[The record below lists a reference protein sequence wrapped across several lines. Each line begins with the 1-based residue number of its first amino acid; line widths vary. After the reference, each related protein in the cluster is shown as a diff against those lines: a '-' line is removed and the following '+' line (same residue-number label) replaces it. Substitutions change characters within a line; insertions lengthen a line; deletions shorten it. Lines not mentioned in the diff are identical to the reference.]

1 MKTLK
6 LRIKDK
12 HCKILDQLASE
23 ANFVWNYVNELC
35 FKHLQ
40 RKGEFL
46 SAYDIAKYTKG
57 TSKEC
62 NLHSQTV
69 QAITEELVTRRK
81 QFKKAKLKWRVSD
94 KKSARRSLGWIPFKK
109 VAIKYDDGYVQY
121 GKNKFGLWDS
131 YGLSKY
137 TVKTGSFVEDSRG
150 RWYVCLVVNSPKQE
164 KQTAT
169 KAIGIDL
176 GLKDIATCSDGA
188 IISNPKFY
196 RKYEQKLGEA
206 QRAKNKKRVRAIHA
220 KIANC
225 RKDHL
230 HKASTMLVRN
240 NALIVVGN
248 LSAKKLVKTKMA
260 KSVLDTGFSAL
271 KTMLKY
277 KCENAGVLF
286 EEVNE
291 AYTTQTC
298 SCCGSIPASSPKGR
312 AGLGIR
318 EWQCMECGTL
328 HNRDVNSA
336 LNILALGHERL
347 AGGISAFQGGE
358 DVKK

>member
-12 HCKILDQLASE
+12 HCKMLDKIASE
-23 ANFVWNYVNELC
+23 VNFVWNYVNDLS
-35 FKHLQ
+35 FKHLK

-62 NLHSQTV
+62 SLHSQTV
-69 QAITEELVTRRK
+69 QAVTEELVTRRK
-81 QFKKAKLKWRVSD
+81 QFKKARLKWRVSN

-109 VAIKYDDGYVQY
+109 VAIKYQNGQVKY
-121 GKNKFGLWDS
+121 GNQWFSLWDS
-131 YGLSKY
+131 YGLSQY
-137 TVKTGSFVEDSRG
+137 SVKTGSFVEDSRG
-150 RWYVCLVVNSPKQE
+150 RWYVCLVVDSV
-164 KQTAT
+164 KQTKPKAT

-176 GLKDIATCSDGA
+176 GLKDVATCSDGTV
-188 IISNPKFY
+188 ISNPKFY
-196 RKYEQKLGEA
+196 RQYEKKLGIA
-206 QRAKNKKRVRAIHA
+206 QRARNKKRVRALHA

-230 HKASTMLVRN
+230 HKASTMLVKE
-240 NALIVVGN
+240 NALIIVGDLN
-248 LSAKKLVKTKMA
+248 AKRLVKTKMA
-260 KSVLDTGFSAL
+260 KSVLDTSFSAF

-277 KCENAGVLF
+277 KCENASVLF

-291 AYTTQTC
+291 AYTTQIC
-298 SCCGSIPASSPKGR
+298 SYCKKISSSSPKGR
-312 AGLGIR
+312 IDLGIR
-318 EWQCMECGTL
+318 EWQCMECGTF
-328 HNRDVNSA
+328 HDRDINSA

-347 AGGISAFQGGE
+347 AVGIP
-358 DVKK
+358 VL

>member
-12 HCKILDQLASE
+12 HSAVLNQMACE
-23 ANFVWNYVNELC
+23 VNFVWNYVNDLG
-35 FKHLQ
+35 FKHLK

-62 NLHSQTV
+62 NLHSQTI
-69 QAITEELVTRRK
+69 QAVTEELVTRRK
-81 QFKKAKLKWRVSD
+81 QFKKAKLKWRVTN

-109 VAIKYDDGYVQY
+109 IAIKYADGYVQY
-121 GKNKFGLWDS
+121 GKHQFRVWDS
-131 YGLSKY
+131 YGLSQY
-137 TVKTGSFVEDSRG
+137 SVKTGSFVEDARG
-150 RWYVCLVVNSPKQE
+150 RWYVCLVVESSKTV
-164 KQTAT
+164 KITST

-176 GLKDIATCSDGA
+176 GLKDIATCSDDTV
-188 IISNPKFY
+188 ISNPKFY
-196 RKYEQKLGEA
+196 RKYEQKLGIA
-206 QRAKNKKRVRAIHA
+206 QRARNKKRVRALHA
-220 KIANC
+220 KIGNC
-225 RKDHL
+225 RKDYL
-230 HKASTMLVRN
+230 HKSSTMLVKK
-240 NALIVVGN
+240 NALIVVGD

-291 AYTTQTC
+291 RFTTQIC
-298 SCCGSIPASSPKGR
+298 SCCGEITTGSPKGR
-312 AGLGIR
+312 ADLRIR
-318 EWQCMECGTL
+318 VWECECGSI
-328 HNRDVNSA
+328 NQRDLNSA
-336 LNILALGHERL
+336 KNILALGHKRL
-347 AGGISAFQGGE
+347 AVGISLF
-358 DVKK
+358 

>member
-12 HCKILDQLASE
+12 HAKVLNQLASE
-23 ANFVWNYVNELC
+23 VNFVWNYVNHLC
-35 FKHLQ
+35 FHHLQ
-40 RKGEFL
+40 KTGQFF
-46 SAYDIAKYTKG
+46 SAYDVAAYTKG

-62 NLHSQTV
+62 NLHSQTI
-69 QAITEELVTRRK
+69 QAVTEELIIRRK
-81 QFKKAKLKWRVSD
+81 QFKKAKLKWRVSN

-109 VAIKYDDGYVQY
+109 VAIKYADGYVQY
-121 GKNKFGLWDS
+121 SKHQFKLWDS

-137 TVKTGSFVEDSRG
+137 QVKTGSFVEDSRG
-150 RWYVCLVVNSPKQE
+150 RWYICLVVDSVKQE
-164 KQTAT
+164 NTVAT

-176 GLKDIATCSDGA
+176 GLKDIATCSDG
-188 IISNPKFY
+188 IVVSNPKFY
-196 RKYEQKLGEA
+196 RKYEQKLGIA
-206 QRAKNKKRVRAIHA
+206 QRAKNKKRVRALHA

-225 RKDHL
+225 RKDYL
-230 HKASTMLVRN
+230 HKASTMLVKN

-248 LSAKKLVKTKMA
+248 LSAKKLVRTKMA
-260 KSVLDTGFSAL
+260 KSVLDTGFAAL

-298 SCCGSIPASSPKGR
+298 SCCGEITANSPKGR
-312 AGLGIR
+312 SGLGIR
-318 EWQCMECGTL
+318 EWNCMECGTL
-328 HNRDVNSA
+328 HDRDINSA
-336 LNILALGHERL
+336 INILALGHKRL
-347 AGGISAFQGGE
+347 AVGIPLL
-358 DVKK
+358 

>member
-12 HCKILDQLASE
+12 HSKMLNELASQV
-23 ANFVWNYVNELC
+23 NFVWNYVNDLS

-40 RKGEFL
+40 RKQQFF
-46 SAYDIAKYTKG
+46 SAFDMSRYTAG
-57 TSKEC
+57 ASKAGI
-62 NLHSQTV
+62 NLNSNTI
-69 QAITEELVTRRK
+69 QAVTEEFVTRRK
-81 QFKKAKLKWRVSD
+81 QFKKAKLRWRISN

-109 VAIKYDDGYVQY
+109 SCIKYHNGQIQY
-121 GKNKFGLWDS
+121 RKQWFSLWDS

-137 TVKTGSFVEDSRG
+137 QIKTGSFVEDARG
-150 RWYVCLVVNSPKQE
+150 RWYVCLVVDSPKTE
-164 KQTAT
+164 KSTAT

-176 GLKDIATCSDGA
+176 GLKDIATCSDGTV
-188 IISNPKFY
+188 ISNPKFY
-196 RKYEQKLGEA
+196 RQYEQKLGIA
-206 QRAKNKKRVRAIHA
+206 QRAKNKKRVRVLHA

-230 HKASTMLVRN
+230 HKASTMLVKK
-240 NALIVVGN
+240 NALIVVGD

-291 AYTTQTC
+291 RFTTQIC
-298 SCCGSIPASSPKGR
+298 SCCGEITAGSPKDTVL
-312 AGLGIR
+312 A
-318 EWQCMECGTL
+318 
-328 HNRDVNSA
+328 VN
-336 LNILALGHERL
+336 LI
-347 AGGISAFQGGE
+347 
-358 DVKK
+358 